1 MLGGGKMEVE
11 GKIKWKIKWKI
22 TGVKRKLIHL

>member
-1 MLGGGKMEVE
+1 MEVE
-11 GKIKWKIKWKI
+11 GKIKGKIKWKI

>member
-11 GKIKWKIKWKI
+11 GKIKEKIKGKI